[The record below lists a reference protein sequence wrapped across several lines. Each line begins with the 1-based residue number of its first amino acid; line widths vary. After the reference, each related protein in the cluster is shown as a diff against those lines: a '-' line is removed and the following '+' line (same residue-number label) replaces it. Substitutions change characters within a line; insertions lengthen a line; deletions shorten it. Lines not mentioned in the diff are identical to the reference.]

1 MQEFKKTVENKMKA
15 MEQRNVYL
23 EKCNSALEERVN
35 DLEKLEKEKNI
46 EIAGLMKNKDEEN
59 VKEVVKEVALKL
71 CLNPEDIESAERLG
85 SSNKPKTGVERPRP
99 IVVKL
104 RSKQARD
111 QWLQKRKT
119 KLYNG
124 DIYRNDNRMPI
135 YINEDLTKTTK
146 LLFWEARSQLKH
158 HFKFI
163 WIQNSH
169 ILVKKDEKEKIIRIK
184 SENDIKELLS
194 DNKKVNI
201 KSQEVSIYKI
211 PGYTVYPNTR
221 DIRRGGGILIYVK
234 EDLQFTTEV
243 PQTQLKATELTYGK
257 LRKGN
262 MTTHILALYRPP
274 HTNKLLFV
282 TELEA
287 LLKTIPAKEELV
299 LIGDINIDLAQDA
312 NTSLTAYK
320 IALCESGLQSAIPVK
335 ETTREAIVDGR
346 LNSSNIDHVCV
357 RASRGQPIDARAYLL
372 TCTLSDHYMVGI
384 SLAPSGNVSK

>member
-1 MQEFKKTVENKMKA
+1 MTKEDVVKCKGSCDSVYHKKCVKKQFIQSELCDECQKSSSKASLPSPTIDMDPQKVTVEELLLQMNKKLEVIFKLEKKLDDLTDTVDFYAEQYQQMQEFKKTVENKMKA

-194 DNKKVNI
+194 DNK
-201 KSQEVSIYKI
+201 S
-211 PGYTVYPNTR
+211 
-221 DIRRGGGILIYVK
+221 
-234 EDLQFTTEV
+234 
-243 PQTQLKATELTYGK
+243 
-257 LRKGN
+257 
-262 MTTHILALYRPP
+262 
-274 HTNKLLFV
+274 
-282 TELEA
+282 
-287 LLKTIPAKEELV
+287 
-299 LIGDINIDLAQDA
+299 
-312 NTSLTAYK
+312 TSSPTK
-320 IALCESGLQSAIPVK
+320 
-335 ETTREAIVDGR
+335 
-346 LNSSNIDHVCV
+346 
-357 RASRGQPIDARAYLL
+357 
-372 TCTLSDHYMVGI
+372 
-384 SLAPSGNVSK
+384 